1 MQFTNAE
8 YKQCQSKVRH
18 HHFQQKLAN
27 CMYSRWHSL
36 HGSHKENKVLECSTV
51 VKFSCGT
58 FKRVGEKQAIQLALS
73 DKYNRFIIE

>member
-1 MQFTNAE
+1 
-8 YKQCQSKVRH
+8 
-18 HHFQQKLAN
+18 
-27 CMYSRWHSL
+27 MYSRWHSL

-73 DKYNRFIIE
+73 DKYNGFIIE